1 MADTKI
7 DQRQAESWAQEKTLE
22 KLVRAV
28 GNSNTILQD
37 ISAGKASKLDLSA
50 LQQGVNRAGSAVRTS
65 AEDVGRATSDLKKSM
80 TSVGSTVSYE
90 MKQYGRNISSASDLA
105 SQFGRNLK
113 DMGDFIGRGLG
124 KVLPGA
130 GIAVGAFGAAVG
142 YTVTQLQK
150 SRDAF
155 SEMTQSGLLF
165 GGNVLDFA
173 SDVARAGLDIR
184 EFSYTAGRFSE
195 ALVVT
200 GERNFLRSITA
211 LRESFA
217 RFNIQPREGAEYF
230 AEFLDQMRLSGS
242 AFFMTQSQMED
253 AFKVTIEQQQTIAN
267 LTGRSIKQQQA
278 EARRLQESK
287 KYQALEA
294 GMTPEMNQRLTA
306 LRTQYATVFGA
317 EGFEQIVNL
326 ARLGA
331 VQSTDFTTMMTTQF
345 SGLLEQLGAAVNTA
359 LETGQFGQVEAI
371 KQRMFEQLKGMEGT
385 DAYRQASV
393 MLLGSGRA
401 PGGAGELLEFRRRNI
416 AAAMYGTREEVP
428 PRTPGQPTVDETTRQ
443 INLAA
448 SLFQQKVGEMN
459 AEATKAASQGL
470 KSMTEGV
477 ELLNTKMKELNF
489 DKLATD
495 LKRELGFLEGIGETL
510 GKVVTK
516 ISDATDLP
524 PGVVYGA
531 GGLGALGL
539 WAGAKKAIGG
549 AFNLGGKAMSA
560 IPALAGPGGGAPMSG
575 AGGLLSR
582 LLKIGGGLAGAKSV
596 YDVSQGQYGDAL
608 ESALAA
614 GTAFAPGWWKAL
626 PAAALTGTS
635 LYRRGWMD
643 TFGSMQTPDVDARRL
658 RIGEMASQMSVR
670 PMTAPELEPGQRASD
685 EQLARL
691 QAYITKLEEEYNA
704 NLARQ
709 RAGENVGEL
718 LNRLYK
724 AITDQTDKLEKAIG
738 QTQ

>member
-80 TSVGSTVSYE
+80 NSVGSTVSYE

-113 DMGDFIGRGLG
+113 DMGDFLGRGLG

-200 GERNFLRSITA
+200 GERNFLRSITS

-253 AFKVTIEQQQTIAN
+253 AFKVTIQQQQTIAN

-294 GMTPEMNQRLTA
+294 GMTPEMKQRLTA
-306 LRTQYATVFGA
+306 LQTQYATVFGA

-345 SGLLEQLGAAVNTA
+345 GGLLEQLGAAVNTA

-477 ELLNTKMKELNF
+477 ELLNTKMKELDF
-489 DKLATD
+489 VKLGND
-495 LKRELGFLEGIGETL
+495 MKRELGFLEGLGEAVS
-510 GKVVTK
+510 KVVSK
-516 ISDATDLP
+516 ASEATGV
-524 PGVVYGA
+524 PGEVIA
-531 GGLGALGL
+531 GLGAVGL

-549 AFNLGGKAMSA
+549 AFSLGGKAMSA
-560 IPALAGPGGGAPMSG
+560 IPALAGPGGGAMSG

-582 LLKIGGGLAGAKSV
+582 VLKIGGGLAGAKSV

-614 GTAFAPGWWKAL
+614 GTTFAPGWWKAL
-626 PAAALTGTS
+626 PAALLTGTS
-635 LYRRGWMD
+635 LYRRGWID
-643 TFGSMQTPDVDARRL
+643 TFGSMQAPDVDARRL

-670 PMTAPELEPGQRASD
+670 PMTAPVLEPGQRASD

-724 AITDQTDKLEKAIG
+724 AITDQTDILEKAIG